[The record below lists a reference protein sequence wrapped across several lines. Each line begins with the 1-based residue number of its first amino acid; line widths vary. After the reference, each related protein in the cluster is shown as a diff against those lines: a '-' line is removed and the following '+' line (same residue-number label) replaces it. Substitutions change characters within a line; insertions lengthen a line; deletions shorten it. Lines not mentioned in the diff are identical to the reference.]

1 MENQNQHPTGI
12 PAPDNE
18 VYDEIF
24 DKQDRTGIIA
34 GIIDLSILGIGVIV
48 ALLWQFGLISHQSQP
63 SSANWQTSPFQSAS
77 NASSTPKS
85 SASASNA
92 PSTAHVDVCQAFV
105 KTTFKNGQTH
115 YVEFRGNCKAILS
128 MAKNSK
134 TPVRVMPVRRY
145 TIALTG
151 NGN

>member
-1 MENQNQHPTGI
+1 MENENQHHVGI

-24 DKQDRTGIIA
+24 DQQDRTGIIA
-34 GIIDLSILGIGVIV
+34 GIIDLCILGAGVAV
-48 ALLWQFGLISHQSQP
+48 ALIWQFGLVSHQSQP
-63 SSANWQTSPFQSAS
+63 SSASLQTSPFQSAS
-77 NASSTPKS
+77 ASSTSKNN
-85 SASASNA
+85 ASNSNVS
-92 PSTAHVDVCQAFV
+92 STAHIDVCQAFV

-134 TPVRVMPVRRY
+134 TSVRVMPVRHY
-145 TIALTG
+145 TVALTG
-151 NGN
+151 NGS

>member
-1 MENQNQHPTGI
+1 MDDQVQNPNGV

-18 VYDEIF
+18 LYDEIF

-48 ALLWQFGLISHQSQP
+48 ALIWQLGLISHASQP
-63 SSANWQTSPFQSAS
+63 TSASWQTPPFQSANNTVS
-77 NASSTPKS
+77 ASQNVSST
-85 SASASNA
+85 SNA

-115 YVEFRGNCKAILS
+115 YVEFRGNCKAIMS

-134 TPVRVMPVRRY
+134 TPVRVMPVRHY
-145 TIALTG
+145 TVALTG
-151 NGN
+151 N